1 MWIALTS
8 EQIALLRDKSIPRMG
23 LDHLKVMLKEGN
35 AVELDNGAIVV
46 RIQGANSMPDFFQP

>member
-1 MWIALTS
+1 MWIALTPK
-8 EQIALLRDKSIPRMG
+8 QIALMQDKSIPRMRW
-23 LDHLKVMLKEGN
+23 DHLKVMLKEGN